1 VDIVTVPEGAIE
13 WVMAAVLVP
22 VTVLESVDVIDI
34 DGEKVLETVTVMV
47 TVMLIEDVSIEDTD
61 MVSVSRSISDGLVV
75 AERVKTGLTELAADR
90 EIVGVDE
97 NDKIADGVV
106 LAEAVCVEL
115 TKVGVTEPDTG
126 PVLVGE

>member
-1 VDIVTVPEGAIE
+1 
-13 WVMAAVLVP
+13 MVP